1 MPQGQTE
8 LSYPSSLPLWKMAVV
23 VIQIDGSLSRE
34 AGPSEEQGLAL
45 AAWLPTLAPGLSPA
59 SQSHVVQRFY

>member
-1 MPQGQTE
+1 
-8 LSYPSSLPLWKMAVV
+8 MAVV

-45 AAWLPTLAPGLSPA
+45 AAWLPTLAPGRSPA